1 MKRMK
6 FSIMALLLVIGFGVS
21 ANAKCYKFANT
32 GGDVGVCVSGDSF
45 DARKKAKKICNDKVG
60 NCGNITSSS
69 SQCHSNKGKC
79 YDENGNASRDAKA
92 N

>member
-1 MKRMK
+1 MKLMK
-6 FSIMALLLVIGFGVS
+6 SSMMALLLVISFGTN

-32 GGDVGVCVSGDSF
+32 GGDVGVCVSGDGSQS
-45 DARKKAKKICNDKVG
+45 RNKAKKICDDKVG

-69 SQCHSNKGKC
+69 SRCHSNKGKC